1 YHNSV
6 LTGYGWVR
14 ELIDG
19 HPDCIKTEL
28 GVRQEAFSNLL
39 DLLQANRY
47 SDSKHVLIEE
57 QLAIFLYTCVK

>member
-19 HPDCIKTEL
+19 HPDRIRTEL
-28 GVRQEAFSNLL
+28 GVQQEVFPKLL
-39 DLLQANRY
+39 DLLQANGY

-57 QLAIFLYTCVK
+57 